1 MLSLYSCSTCGKM
14 ILVVQDGDGT
24 LVCHDHPMTRLE
36 EKSSDA
42 GKEKHLP
49 VIEKTPHGIR
59 VKVGSVP
66 HPMEKDHY
74 IKWIEV
80 IGDTFLYTAT
90 LKPGDKPEKEF
101 TIETGNPSGQVRK
114 VRISCNIHGIWANK
128 P

>member
-1 MLSLYSCSTCGKM
+1 MV
-14 ILVVQDGDGT
+14 LVVQDGKGE
-24 LVCHDHPMTRLE
+24 LVCCKKPMVRQE
-36 EKSSDA
+36 EKSVEA
-42 GKEKHLP
+42 GNEKHLP
-49 VIEKTPHGIR
+49 VIEKIPGGIR
-59 VKVGSVP
+59 VKVGAVP
-66 HPMEKDHY
+66 HPMETEHY
-74 IKWIEV
+74 IKWVEV